1 MSTYVE
7 LITVCYK
14 KPDTHCQ
21 NVVCVSS
28 ELIAVFLSIFYTATE
43 IAS

>member
-21 NVVCVSS
+21 NGVCVSS
-28 ELIAVFLSIFYTATE
+28 ELIAVFYLSSTLLLR
-43 IAS
+43 